1 MSLWDYFWPPAA
13 LSDLQRDVARVA
25 LTQVDIVNRL
35 KEIQKT
41 MAADRELL
49 TQLASDMT
57 ALATP
62 VQQLIESEAALRARV
77 VELEGQAAADEAGD
91 LEAAQ
96 AVKDAFDTVAEKFRN
111 EPEVPD
117 VEPLPEVPEA
127 PADGGTTTPD
137 GGTEVVNPT
146 PGSESNR

>member
-1 MSLWDYFWPPAA
+1 MSLWSYFWPPAA
-13 LSDLQRDVARVA
+13 LSDLQRAVAQVA
-25 LTQVDIVNRL
+25 FTQVDIVNRL
-35 KEIQKT
+35 KEIQT
-41 MAADRELL
+41 IMAADRELL

-62 VQQLIESEAALRARV
+62 VQNLIESEAALRARV
-77 VELEGQAAADEAGD
+77 VELEGQAAADESGD
-91 LEAAQ
+91 LQAAQ

-117 VEPLPEVPEA
+117 VEPLPEA
-127 PADGGTTTPD
+127 PAGD

-146 PGSESNR
+146 PGSEGNR

>member
-1 MSLWDYFWPPAA
+1 MTLWSYFWPPAA
-13 LSDLQRDVARVA
+13 VSDLRRDVAQLA
-25 LTQVDIVNRL
+25 FMTVDIVNRL

-41 MAADRELL
+41 MAADRDLL
-49 TQLASDMT
+49 AQLASDLT

-62 VQQLIESEAALRARV
+62 VSDLIASEAALRARV

-96 AVKDAFDTVAEKFRN
+96 AVRSAFDNVASKFQN

-117 VEPLPEVPEA
+117 VEPLPEVPAE
-127 PADGGTTTPD
+127 GT
-137 GGTEVVNPT
+137 GENA
-146 PGSESNR
+146 